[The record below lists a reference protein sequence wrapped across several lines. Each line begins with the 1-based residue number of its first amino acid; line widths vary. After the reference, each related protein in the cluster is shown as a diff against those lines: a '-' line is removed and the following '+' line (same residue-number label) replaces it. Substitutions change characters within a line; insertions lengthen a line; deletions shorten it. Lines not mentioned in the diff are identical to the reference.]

1 MTLRPELVLPFMVLA
16 CAQNPKPSGEGS
28 VLSGTVAY
36 RERIALPQD
45 AVVQVQL
52 SDVSVQDAA
61 APVIAETTVKPEGR
75 QVPLPFELR
84 YDPSKLDPKRTY
96 AVRATIR
103 SGGQLRFTTT
113 TVTPVLTQGNPS
125 RADLMLTRAGSQAQ
139 GAPGALWGTAW
150 RLEDLAGAGV
160 IDQSQA
166 TLEFPQGGKV
176 AGNAS
181 CNRFFGSVQVSVDS
195 IAFSGMG
202 ATRMACL
209 SEATMTQEAA
219 YLKALESAERYTIDG
234 SSLLIYSKGTARPL
248 RFTRTSP

>member
-16 CAQNPKPSGEGS
+16 CAQNPKPSAEGS

-113 TVTPVLTQGNPS
+113 TVTPVLTRG
-125 RADLMLTRAGSQAQ
+125 TRAEPISCSH
-139 GAPGALWGTAW
+139 AP
-150 RLEDLAGAGV
+150 
-160 IDQSQA
+160 
-166 TLEFPQGGKV
+166 
-176 AGNAS
+176 
-181 CNRFFGSVQVSVDS
+181 
-195 IAFSGMG
+195 
-202 ATRMACL
+202 
-209 SEATMTQEAA
+209 AA
-219 YLKALESAERYTIDG
+219 KPRVRPARCGERYGGWRI
-234 SSLLIYSKGTARPL
+234 
-248 RFTRTSP
+248 SPVPV